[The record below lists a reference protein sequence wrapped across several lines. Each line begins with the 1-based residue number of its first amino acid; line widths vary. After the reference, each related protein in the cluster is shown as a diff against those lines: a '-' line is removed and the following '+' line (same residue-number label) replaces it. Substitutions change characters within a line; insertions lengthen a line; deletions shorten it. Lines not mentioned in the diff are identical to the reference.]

1 MTTKKN
7 KNFMMF
13 LLDYGILVALII
25 MIVVFSFASKNFM
38 RPTTMF
44 TILKQVS
51 ITGII
56 CIGQTMV
63 MLTGGID
70 LAVGSIAGVS
80 AVTTAI
86 LLKNMNL
93 PIPLACVLTLILA
106 LVYGVISG
114 LCVTKL
120 NMPPLIATLGMQ
132 TSLRGLAYIVTGG
145 LPVYGFT
152 KAFGAFA
159 KGTLFGVPMPVILAI
174 VLFIIFIYALAKTT
188 LGRYLYGV
196 GGNEEASRL
205 SGISV
210 VKVKLMAYGL
220 SGFLAGIAGLVLLSR
235 TSSGQPSAGTG
246 YEMDAITAVVLGG
259 VSLSGGEGKLH
270 MVIIGVLLM
279 GTLQTGMIMCGIND
293 YVQQLV
299 KGIVLIVAVAY
310 SEFSKKVR
318 NRVSVSA

>member
-1 MTTKKN
+1 MKKN
-7 KNFMMF
+7 KNFAVV
-13 LLDYGILVALII
+13 LLDYGILVALAVL
-25 MIVVFSFASKNFM
+25 IVVFSFASKNFF
-38 RPTTMF
+38 RSTTLF

-51 ITGII
+51 ITGIV
-56 CIGQTMV
+56 CIGQTLV

-70 LAVGSIAGVS
+70 LSVGSVAGVS
-80 AVTTAI
+80 AVTAAI
-86 LLKNMNL
+86 FLKNMEL
-93 PIPLACVLTLILA
+93 PIPLTCVLVLIIA
-106 LVYGVISG
+106 LIYGIISG

-152 KAFGAFA
+152 KAFGDFA
-159 KGTLFGVPMPVILAI
+159 KGTVAGIPYMVILMI
-174 VLFIIFIYALAKTT
+174 VLFIIFIYGLSKTT
-188 LGRYLYGV
+188 MGRYLYGV

-210 VKVKLMAYGL
+210 TKVKLLAYGL

-259 VSLSGGEGKLH
+259 VSLNGGEGKLH
-270 MVIIGVLLM
+270 MVIIGMLLM
-279 GTLQTGMIMCGIND
+279 GTLTTGMIMCGIND

-318 NRVSVSA
+318 SKIIVTA

>member
-1 MTTKKN
+1 MKKN
-7 KNFMMF
+7 KNFAVI
-13 LLDYGILVALII
+13 LLDYGILVALAVL
-25 MIVVFSFASKNFM
+25 IVVFSFASKNFF
-38 RPTTMF
+38 RTTTLF

-51 ITGII
+51 ITGIV
-56 CIGQTMV
+56 CIGQTLV

-70 LAVGSIAGVS
+70 LSVGSVAGVS
-80 AVTTAI
+80 AVTAAI
-86 LLKNMNL
+86 FLKNMEL
-93 PIPLACVLTLILA
+93 PIPITCVLVLIIA
-106 LVYGVISG
+106 LIYGIISG

-152 KAFGAFA
+152 KAFGDFA
-159 KGTLFGVPMPVILAI
+159 KGTVAGIPYMVILMI
-174 VLFIIFIYALAKTT
+174 VLFIIFIYGLSKTT
-188 LGRYLYGV
+188 MGRYLYGV

-210 VKVKLMAYGL
+210 TKVKLLAYGL

-259 VSLSGGEGKLH
+259 VSLNGGEGKLH
-270 MVIIGVLLM
+270 MVIIGMLLM
-279 GTLQTGMIMCGIND
+279 GTLTTGMIMCGIND

-318 NRVSVSA
+318 SKIIVTA

>member
-1 MTTKKN
+1 MKAKN
-7 KNFMMF
+7 NKSIVNV
-13 LLDYGILVALII
+13 LLNYGILVALIVMVGI
-25 MIVVFSFASKNFM
+25 FSVASKNFLS
-38 RPTTMF
+38 TNTML

-51 ITGII
+51 ITGIV

-70 LAVGSIAGVS
+70 LSVGSIAGVS

-86 LLKNMNL
+86 FLKSFEL
-93 PIPLACVLTLILA
+93 SIPLACVLTLILA
-106 LVYGVISG
+106 LVYGIISG

-152 KAFGAFA
+152 KVFGSFA
-159 KGTLFGVPMPVILAI
+159 QGSFLGIPLPVVLVII
-174 VLFIIFIYALAKTT
+174 LFIIFIWALSKTT

-205 SGISV
+205 SGVSV
-210 VKVKLMAYGL
+210 INVKLMAYGL

-235 TSSGQPSAGTG
+235 TSSGQPSAGSN

-299 KGIVLIVAVAY
+299 KGIVLIIAVAY

-318 NRVSVSA
+318 NRMSVAA

>member
-1 MTTKKN
+1 MKKN
-7 KNFMMF
+7 KNFAVV
-13 LLDYGILVALII
+13 LLDYGILVALAVL
-25 MIVVFSFASKNFM
+25 IVVFSFASKNFF
-38 RPTTMF
+38 RSTTLF

-51 ITGII
+51 ITGIV
-56 CIGQTMV
+56 CIGQTLV

-70 LAVGSIAGVS
+70 LSVGSVAGVS
-80 AVTTAI
+80 AVTAAI
-86 LLKNMNL
+86 FLKNMEL
-93 PIPLACVLTLILA
+93 PIPLTCVLVLIIA
-106 LVYGVISG
+106 LIYGIISG

-152 KAFGAFA
+152 KAFGDFA
-159 KGTLFGVPMPVILAI
+159 KGTVAGIPYMVILMI
-174 VLFIIFIYALAKTT
+174 VLFIIFIYGLSKTT
-188 LGRYLYGV
+188 MGRYLYGV

-210 VKVKLMAYGL
+210 TKVKLLAYGL

-235 TSSGQPSAGTG
+235 TSSGQPSAGTS

-259 VSLSGGEGKLH
+259 VSLNGGEGKLH
-270 MVIIGVLLM
+270 MVIIGMLLM
-279 GTLQTGMIMCGIND
+279 GTLTTGMIMCGIND

-318 NRVSVSA
+318 SKIIVTA

>member
-1 MTTKKN
+1 MKKKN
-7 KNFMMF
+7 NNFVVF
-13 LLDYGILVALII
+13 LLDYGILVALLVLIA
-25 MIVVFSFASKNFM
+25 VFSFASKNFFK
-38 RPTTMF
+38 TNTLF
-44 TILKQVS
+44 TILRQVS
-51 ITGII
+51 ITGIV
-56 CIGQTMV
+56 CIGQTLV

-70 LAVGSIAGVS
+70 LSVGSVAGVS
-80 AVTTAI
+80 AVTAAI
-86 LLKNMNL
+86 CLKNYEL
-93 PIPLACVLTLILA
+93 PIWLTCILVLILA
-106 LVYGVISG
+106 LIYGLLSG

-132 TSLRGLAYIVTGG
+132 TSLRGLAYIVTDG

-152 KAFGAFA
+152 KAFGEFA
-159 KGTLFGVPMPVILAI
+159 KGTLAGIPYMVILMI
-174 VLFIIFIYALAKTT
+174 VLFVIFIFALSKMT

-210 VKVKLMAYGL
+210 TKVKLMAYGL

-235 TSSGQPSAGTG
+235 TSSGQPSSGTG

-270 MVIIGVLLM
+270 MVIIGMLLM
-279 GTLQTGMIMCGIND
+279 GTLTTGMIMCGIND

-318 NRVSVSA
+318 NRIIVTA

>member
-1 MTTKKN
+1 MKKN
-7 KNFMMF
+7 KNFAVV
-13 LLDYGILVALII
+13 LLDYGILVALAVL
-25 MIVVFSFASKNFM
+25 IVVFSFASKNFF
-38 RPTTMF
+38 RSTTLF

-51 ITGII
+51 ITGIV
-56 CIGQTMV
+56 CIGQTLV

-70 LAVGSIAGVS
+70 LSVGSVAGVS
-80 AVTTAI
+80 AVTAAI
-86 LLKNMNL
+86 FLKNMEL
-93 PIPLACVLTLILA
+93 PIPITCVLVLIIA
-106 LVYGVISG
+106 LIYGIISG

-152 KAFGAFA
+152 KAFGDFA
-159 KGTLFGVPMPVILAI
+159 KGTVAGIPYMVILMI
-174 VLFIIFIYALAKTT
+174 VLFIIFIYGLSKTT
-188 LGRYLYGV
+188 MGRYLYGV

-210 VKVKLMAYGL
+210 TKVKLLAYGL

-235 TSSGQPSAGTG
+235 TSSGQPSAGTS

-259 VSLSGGEGKLH
+259 VSLNGGEGKLH
-270 MVIIGVLLM
+270 MVIIGMLLM
-279 GTLQTGMIMCGIND
+279 GTLTTGMIMCGIND

-318 NRVSVSA
+318 SKIIVTA